1 MGMRVLIMGAGAIG
15 GIYGTLLALRGHE
28 VTFVAR
34 GAQLEAMQTHG
45 LEVRTPSGPHH
56 LQPVTAV
63 ERPADASGP
72 FDLVLFTVKGYDTE
86 AAATALRP
94 AVGPRTV
101 VLTLQNGVE
110 SAGRLA
116 EILPA
121 ENILAGA
128 TYVAATTASPGVIDQ
143 VSAFRRIVFGEP
155 DGSVTP
161 RVEAI
166 ASVLQDAGIETT
178 ASADA
183 TAAVWQKFV
192 MQASHATIT
201 SVCRAPVGPIRET
214 PHGAALYRRAMAEVA
229 LVGRASGVA
238 LADDAVDAAF
248 ATVSSM
254 PAPAKTSMQVDFER
268 GRRVELEELTGAVV
282 RQGRKAGVPTPTF
295 DALYSVLSVR
305 VETDVPRS

>member
-1 MGMRVLIMGAGAIG
+1 MRVLIMGAGAIG
-15 GIYGTLLALRGHE
+15 GIYGTLLALRGHD
-28 VTFVAR
+28 VAFVAR
-34 GAQLEAMQTHG
+34 GAQLEAMHTRG
-45 LEVRTPSGPHH
+45 LEVVTPTGTHR

-86 AAATALRP
+86 DAATAVRP
-94 AVGPRTV
+94 AVGAQTV

-110 SAGRLA
+110 SVDRLA

-121 ENILAGA
+121 ANILAGA
-128 TYVAATTASPGVIDQ
+128 TYVAATTTAPGIIDQ
-143 VSAFRRIVFGEP
+143 VSTFRRIIFGEP
-155 DGSVTP
+155 DGGITP
-161 RVEAI
+161 RVETI
-166 ASVLQDAGIETT
+166 ASVLQDAGIEAT

-201 SVCRAPVGPIRET
+201 SVCRSPVGPIRKSQD
-214 PHGAALYRRAMAEVA
+214 GAALYHRAMTEVA
-229 LVGRASGVA
+229 EVGRASGVA
-238 LADDAVDAAF
+238 LAEDAVDAAF

-254 PAPAKTSMQVDFER
+254 PPAAKTSMQVDFER

-282 RQGRKAGVPTPTF
+282 RQGIHAGVPTPTF
-295 DALYSVLSVR
+295 NALYSVLKVR
-305 VETDVPRS
+305 ELTDGSRR

>member
-1 MGMRVLIMGAGAIG
+1 MRVLIMGAGAIG

-34 GAQLEAMQTHG
+34 GAQLKAMQSHG
-45 LEVRTPSGPHH
+45 LEVRTPSGAHH
-56 LQPVTAV
+56 LPSVAAV

-86 AAATALRP
+86 DAATAVRP

-110 SAGRLA
+110 SADRLA
-116 EILPA
+116 EILPS
-121 ENILAGA
+121 ENILTGA
-128 TYVAATTASPGVIDQ
+128 TYVAATATAPGVIEQ
-143 VSAFRRIVFGEP
+143 VSAFRRIVCGEP
-155 DGSVTP
+155 SGGITP

-166 ASVLQDAGIETT
+166 SAALQDAGIETT

-192 MQASHATIT
+192 MQAPNATIT
-201 SVCRAPVGPIRET
+201 SVCRAPVGSIRDT
-214 PHGAALYRRAMAEVA
+214 ADGAALYRRAMAEVVA
-229 LVGRASGVA
+229 VGRASGVTVA
-238 LADDAVDAAF
+238 GDAVDAAF

-254 PAPAKTSMQVDFER
+254 PVAAKSSMQVDFER
-268 GRRVELEELTGAVV
+268 GRHVELEELTGAVV
-282 RQGRKAGVPTPTF
+282 
-295 DALYSVLSVR
+295 
-305 VETDVPRS
+305 